1 MRTFGGDLG
10 ILGLGN
16 LLQVISMSQGRGFLT
31 VSQGDDNKTIQF
43 CEQGLRLV
51 SGVRRA
57 LPLGQILV
65 RSGRLTQAQLDELLA
80 EQRKTAH
87 RLGDLILE
95 HELVSREAID
105 QALRDQV
112 SEEIYELFAWPEGRF
127 YFAESDN
134 ESLPNGAGPLS
145 AVTLDP
151 NMISLMVEAA
161 RRVDE
166 LKLIRSE
173 IPVDQLIPQ
182 RTGPPATVQDV
193 AAAGGAAKEI
203 LALVDG
209 RHSIDQIVQISNY
222 PNFTV
227 LSTLFELKH
236 RGLVSL
242 EPAAPGTATETL
254 SSGPSVLLIAK
265 PDESRTETV
274 AQLKGGG
281 YAVVEATAWQEAEEW
296 VHAAAAVVIDLS
308 PDGGEGLAICDRLRE
323 DMKKSFI
330 VLTEAAAQM
339 EALQSG
345 ARYVLLKP
353 VPGQVLLDRIAQL
366 CRS

>member
-31 VSQGDDNKTIQF
+31 ISQGEDKKTIQF
-43 CEQGLRLV
+43 TEQGLRLV

-57 LPLGQILV
+57 IPLGQILV
-65 RSGRLTQAQLDELLA
+65 RSNRLTQAQLDELLA
-80 EQRKTAH
+80 EQRKTAR
-87 RLGDLILE
+87 RLGDIVIE
-95 HELVSREAID
+95 HGMVTREQID

-127 YFAESDN
+127 YFAEAEN

-166 LKLIRSE
+166 MKLIRSE

-182 RTGPPATVQDV
+182 RCGPPATVQDV
-193 AAAGGAAKEI
+193 AAAGAAAKEI

-236 RGLVSL
+236 RGLVAL
-242 EPAAPGTATETL
+242 EAAAPGAATETRP
-254 SSGPSVLLIAK
+254 SGPSVLLIAK
-265 PDESRTETV
+265 QDESRTETV
-274 AQLKGGG
+274 AQLQGGG
-281 YAVVEATAWQEAEEW
+281 YTVVEVDAWTDAEAW
-296 VHAAAAVVIDLS
+296 VDAAAAVVVDLA
-308 PDGGEGLAICDRLRE
+308 PDVDQALAICDRLRE
-323 DMKKSFI
+323 DTKKSFI

-353 VPGQVLLDRIAQL
+353 VPGQVLLERIAQL
-366 CRS
+366 RRT